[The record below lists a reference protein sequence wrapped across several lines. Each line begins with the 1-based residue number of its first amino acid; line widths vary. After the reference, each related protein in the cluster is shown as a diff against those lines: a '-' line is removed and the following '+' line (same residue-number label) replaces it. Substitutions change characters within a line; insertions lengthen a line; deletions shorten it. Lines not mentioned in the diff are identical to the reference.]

1 MTSTWDYNNS
11 YELRLEM
18 VAEQL
23 KYRGIVKDDILRAF
37 TEVPRHLFIPHVP
50 IQDSYGDH
58 PIPIPAGQ
66 TISQPFIVALMIDY
80 LELEVDHTVLEIGS
94 GSGYATAILAK
105 LCRYVDA
112 YEVYSELIRGSQS
125 VLKQLSINNV
135 SFNHHS
141 AWEQLP
147 EGQVYDRVILWASPP
162 RIPPH
167 LFKSLSDGGILVAP
181 EGKGHQHVWIYKKSG
196 EQLTH
201 ERKDA
206 VRFVPLVQGSATE
219 INGSLEG

>member
-125 VLKQLSINNV
+125 AHYKPHRQAHREYRLIYLNPCLMGASSWLQKEKDINMSGSIKRVVNN
-135 SFNHHS
+135 
-141 AWEQLP
+141 
-147 EGQVYDRVILWASPP
+147 
-162 RIPPH
+162 
-167 LFKSLSDGGILVAP
+167 
-181 EGKGHQHVWIYKKSG
+181 
-196 EQLTH
+196 
-201 ERKDA
+201 
-206 VRFVPLVQGSATE
+206 
-219 INGSLEG
+219 